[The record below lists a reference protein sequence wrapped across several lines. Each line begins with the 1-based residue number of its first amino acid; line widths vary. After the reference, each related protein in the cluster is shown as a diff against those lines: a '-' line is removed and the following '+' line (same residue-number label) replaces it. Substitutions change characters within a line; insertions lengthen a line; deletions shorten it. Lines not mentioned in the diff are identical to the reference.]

1 MEEEVKGQQQQFE
14 EIFEIEDMSS
24 NGTFLNG
31 VKLQRGVKT
40 VIRDGDEIGV
50 VVMFEEERK
59 VMKLGYIF
67 RDAK

>member
-1 MEEEVKGQQQQFE
+1 M
-14 EIFEIEDMSS
+14 FEIEDMAS
-24 NGTFLNG
+24 NGTYLNG
-31 VKLQRGVKT
+31 VKLQKGVKT
-40 VIRDGDEIGV
+40 RIKDEDEIGV